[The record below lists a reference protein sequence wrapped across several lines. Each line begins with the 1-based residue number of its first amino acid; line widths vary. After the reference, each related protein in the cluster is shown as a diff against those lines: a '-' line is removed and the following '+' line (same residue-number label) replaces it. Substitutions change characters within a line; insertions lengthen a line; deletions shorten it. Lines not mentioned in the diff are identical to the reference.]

1 MTVRRPLLGV
11 YQEASITIAVEDE
24 QEHKERP
31 RPRVIDKRVSA
42 RAESPPVAPKGASIA
57 NEAPAPVAPPA
68 APAPEGTP
76 NMRDSEPSKASP
88 SESTSTDSPPTGG
101 TAVSAPSSGGQ
112 DSSAPSVGGEVW
124 TPQQEEEMRRVAQQ
138 IAETPS
144 LEWVLNTAVTLANV
158 AGTKLDLGA
167 TADAQLAIDA
177 LAALINGLGAKLAD
191 AETPLRQTLAQLQMA
206 YATQAGPPPV
216 SP

>member
-1 MTVRRPLLGV
+1 
-11 YQEASITIAVEDE
+11 
-24 QEHKERP
+24 
-31 RPRVIDKRVSA
+31 
-42 RAESPPVAPKGASIA
+42 
-57 NEAPAPVAPPA
+57 
-68 APAPEGTP
+68 
-76 NMRDSEPSKASP
+76 
-88 SESTSTDSPPTGG
+88 
-101 TAVSAPSSGGQ
+101 
-112 DSSAPSVGGEVW
+112 
-124 TPQQEEEMRRVAQQ
+124 MRRVAQQ

-177 LAALINGLGAKLAD
+177 LAALINGLGPKLAD

-216 SP
+216 TP

>member
-24 QEHKERP
+24 QEHKDRP
-31 RPRVIDKRVSA
+31 RPRVVDKRVSA
-42 RAESPPVAPKGASIA
+42 RESS
-57 NEAPAPVAPPA
+57 PVAPPA
-68 APAPEGTP
+68 APAPEGETEHAGP
-76 NMRDSEPSKASP
+76 QSSHWTP
-88 SESTSTDSPPTGG
+88 SESPSTASPPTGG
-101 TAVSAPSSGGQ
+101 TAGSAPSDGGTP
-112 DSSAPSVGGEVW
+112 SSAPSVQAGPASEVW

-177 LAALINGLGAKLAD
+177 LAALINGLGSKLAD

-206 YATQAGPPPV
+206 YATQAGPSPV
-216 SP
+216 GP